1 MCKSRTDFFKQKIY
15 HFDLWKKLNVI
26 KLGVPKKLSFWIIW
40 FRRKNCNS
48 YTWKCFFYILHSSY
62 KCCQI
67 AYHRRVF
74 RAPSNSQE
82 WKLCKLRLSK
92 IPECYFLCSRLSFL
106 IECWDFALRYIKQIS
121 LWLMKNR
128 WRIILIANITF
139 CKFQIILPL

>member
-1 MCKSRTDFFKQKIY
+1 MYKSRTDFFKQKIY

-26 KLGVPKKLSFWIIW
+26 KLGVPKKLSFWIIL

-92 IPECYFLCSRLSFL
+92 SPECYFLCSRLSFFTL
-106 IECWDFALRYIKQIS
+106 SVGILLTLHKTNFFVVNEKS
-121 LWLMKNR
+121 LKNCPYR
-128 WRIILIANITF
+128 
-139 CKFQIILPL
+139 